1 MPWHSCVSPRSA
13 SCSENF
19 VINNQLS
26 GPTLRLSIEKPQN
39 RLARDEVDWPGYAI
53 VSPFYDRWNRAGRAE
68 RKAAMRMARMMPTTL
83 AGAAALIAHIQRE
96 AMASFDDAE
105 DWLAPALKT
114 VAVALA
120 RMEAA

>member
-1 MPWHSCVSPRSA
+1 
-13 SCSENF
+13 
-19 VINNQLS
+19 
-26 GPTLRLSIEKPQN
+26 
-39 RLARDEVDWPGYAI
+39 LARDEVDWPGYAI